1 MSLESFGES
10 VVPSVEASDTEVFK
24 STMLKFYIGDG
35 AAADGQWTWRFF
47 VDTMKNFEQKYLFNA
62 ILLAMRLR

>member
-35 AAADGQWTWRFF
+35 AAADGQ
-47 VDTMKNFEQKYLFNA
+47 
-62 ILLAMRLR
+62 